1 MNKSLV
7 FHYLSKAMLLGSA
20 LFFIPAIF
28 AIGYGEYDCM
38 KIFIAVGVGVALLFL
53 PISLIKPKNKKM
65 YAREGLA
72 ITAMIWILFS
82 LAGALPF
89 FFSGCIKNFADA
101 FFEASSG
108 FTTTGCTILSDVEA
122 LPKSMLLWRS
132 LTNWIGGMGVLVF
145 AIAILPSSAD
155 SLYLMQ
161 AECPGP
167 DVNKLVPKGK
177 KTAVYLYIMYTV
189 ITVLVFV
196 FLLFGKMPVFD
207 SVCCAMS
214 TAATGGFS
222 IKNAGVG
229 FYNSPYIEGV
239 VTVGMFLFG
248 INFSLYY
255 LMIIR
260 RFKEIKRNS
269 ELKAYIGIIIFAVI
283 LITINILPQYGSVKS
298 AFRYSSFQVVS
309 IMTSTGFGTAD
320 FCKWPA
326 FSQTLLLLLMF
337 IGASSGSTGG
347 GFKVSR
353 FLILLKSASLS
364 IRRLIHP
371 NSVNVVKIDGKVID
385 SDSVHS
391 VMRYLIIYLAL
402 AAASVLLISIDNVD
416 FGTAFSS
423 VLTCF
428 NNIGPGINKV
438 GPTENFGFYSDF
450 AKVVLSLDMLLGRL
464 ECLPFLVM
472 LSPSV
477 WRNKF

>member
-1 MNKSLV
+1 
-7 FHYLSKAMLLGSA
+7 
-20 LFFIPAIF
+20 
-28 AIGYGEYDCM
+28 
-38 KIFIAVGVGVALLFL
+38 
-53 PISLIKPKNKKM
+53 
-65 YAREGLA
+65 
-72 ITAMIWILFS
+72 
-82 LAGALPF
+82 
-89 FFSGCIKNFADA
+89 
-101 FFEASSG
+101 
-108 FTTTGCTILSDVEA
+108 
-122 LPKSMLLWRS
+122 
-132 LTNWIGGMGVLVF
+132 
-145 AIAILPSSAD
+145 
-155 SLYLMQ
+155 
-161 AECPGP
+161 
-167 DVNKLVPKGK
+167 
-177 KTAVYLYIMYTV
+177 
-189 ITVLVFV
+189 
-196 FLLFGKMPVFD
+196 
-207 SVCCAMS
+207 
-214 TAATGGFS
+214 
-222 IKNAGVG
+222 
-229 FYNSPYIEGV
+229 
-239 VTVGMFLFG
+239 
-248 INFSLYY
+248 
-255 LMIIR
+255 
-260 RFKEIKRNS
+260 
-269 ELKAYIGIIIFAVI
+269 
-283 LITINILPQYGSVKS
+283 
-298 AFRYSSFQVVS
+298 
-309 IMTSTGFGTAD
+309 MTSTGFGTAD

-416 FGTAFSS
+416 FGTSFSS
-423 VLTCF
+423 VLTCL